1 MIHKIFEWRED
12 EEFGGE
18 GWILKGYPSFNVA
31 NGNGIAHDTI
41 EHFKGGDGG
50 LSDEMMAFVSGA
62 MFLVKAYAQIQN
74 VSTPQVVLHPVF
86 DVGELHTTLQV
97 VLTRGN
103 EIPSKLPQ
111 SVDPTR

>member
-1 MIHKIFEWRED
+1 MRQTTFIKSMDRAYRRDQEPESRLLLVQMYWWGALIWMCCCV
-12 EEFGGE
+12 
-18 GWILKGYPSFNVA
+18 LV
-31 NGNGIAHDTI
+31 
-41 EHFKGGDGG
+41 
-50 LSDEMMAFVSGA
+50 AFVSGA